1 MVICVPLF
9 VEDRGRVD
17 DEAIFG
23 KVLGAFFRE
32 LLGVPDARFLKREV
46 WWGESREKGGRR
58 DE

>member
-1 MVICVPLF
+1 MVICEPLF

-46 WWGESREKGGRR
+46 WRGESREKGGRR